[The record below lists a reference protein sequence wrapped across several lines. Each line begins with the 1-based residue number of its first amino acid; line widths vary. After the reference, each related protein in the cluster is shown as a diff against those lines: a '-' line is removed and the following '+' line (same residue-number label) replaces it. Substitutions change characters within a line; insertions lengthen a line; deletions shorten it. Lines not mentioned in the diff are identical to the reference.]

1 MDNSNYYCFHT
12 TNAHIR
18 RLGVTLYC
26 TPHERVG
33 TFACYYQCQ
42 LVIPMGG
49 LFSDRFSPPTH
60 VNMENMNYNKYWPH
74 QHVGEFYWDLTHEIS
89 QRLVSLYTIKFEIC
103 FRSLKIKWDSV
114 QYKWE
119 I

>member
-60 VNMENMNYNKYWPH
+60 ANMENMNSIKYWPP